1 MSKNFLLIVNP
12 LSGKKNGKAIA
23 LYIQEK
29 LTENGYNCHL
39 FISQTIN
46 HLTNYIKELN
56 LNDFKAIGIVGGD
69 GSMHEFINAALAT
82 SLTIE
87 PPVALFPCGT
97 GNAFN
102 FDIGCSTIDETLA
115 CILSNTTSFIDVAE
129 VNYHDKRLWSFNILG
144 CGLVADINCLAE
156 KMRWLGASRYN
167 IASVI
172 KLLANPAVE
181 LTIKTDEG
189 TLSGQFS
196 FVLACN
202 TRYTGKGM
210 MMAPHAQLNDE
221 KFDILV
227 VQACSVW
234 KLLTL
239 FPKIFK
245 GKHLGSE
252 VLRYIQSGSLKIT
265 TINSLA
271 TNIDGELKG
280 HTPFEMKVHK
290 NKVRVFVKNQK

>member
-1 MSKNFLLIVNP
+1 M
-12 LSGKKNGKAIA
+12 KKLVIIPTYNEI
-23 LYIQEK
+23 
-29 LTENGYNCHL
+29 ENL
-39 FISQTIN
+39 KS
-46 HLTNYIKELN
+46 
-56 LNDFKAIGIVGGD
+56 
-69 GSMHEFINAALAT
+69 
-82 SLTIE
+82 
-87 PPVALFPCGT
+87 LFP
-97 GNAFN
+97 A
-102 FDIGCSTIDETLA
+102 LLQ
-115 CILSNTTSFIDVAE
+115 LS
-129 VNYHDKRLWSFNILG
+129 
-144 CGLVADINCLAE
+144 
-156 KMRWLGASRYN
+156 
-167 IASVI
+167 
-172 KLLANPAVE
+172 
-181 LTIKTDEG
+181 
-189 TLSGQFS
+189 
-196 FVLACN
+196 
-202 TRYTGKGM
+202 
-210 MMAPHAQLNDE
+210 E